1 MRIIAKSTLRRFWEE
16 HPDAQQPLL
25 AWYAEASRA
34 AWETPADVKAQ
45 YRNASIVGNSRVVFN
60 IKGNDYRLVV
70 RINYERSTIYIRFIG
85 SHRDYDK
92 VDVETV

>member
-16 HPDAQQPLL
+16 RPDAQQPLL
-25 AWYAEASRA
+25 AWYIEASRA
-34 AWETPADVKAQ
+34 EWETPADVKAQ
-45 YRNASIVGNSRVVFN
+45 YRNASIVGDGRVVFKV
-60 IKGNDYRLVV
+60 KGNDYRLVV

-92 VDVETV
+92 VDVETI